1 MGLPLR
7 SKSISLNGVSMLYLE
22 RERSAWRGLSCLGE
36 GDGVSSFECN
46 PLILDKNLVF
56 CFIIWR
62 SSFGCLITLSSDMGM
77 RMCECVSFSPLT
89 LIFIFL
95 GVLIVLIESIEVS
108 LSDCFEIYCFEMDAF
123 YAACSLNSKLCS
135 AKLLRLCWNL
145 ICFCFKS
152 CILFYAA
159 WKPFELVTTLS

>member
-7 SKSISLNGVSMLYLE
+7 SNSISLNGVSMLYRE
-22 RERSAWRGLSCLGE
+22 RERSSWRGLSLLSVCKGE
-36 GDGVSSFECN
+36 GESSLECS

-56 CFIIWR
+56 CLIILR
-62 SSFGCLITLSSDMGM
+62 SNFGCLRTFSSDIGM
-77 RMCECVSFSPLT
+77 RLCECVSFSPLT

-108 LSDCFEIYCFEMDAF
+108 LSDCFEIYCFYIISVDAF
-123 YAACSLNSKLCS
+123 WAACCLNSKLCS

-152 CILFYAA
+152 CNM
-159 WKPFELVTTLS
+159 